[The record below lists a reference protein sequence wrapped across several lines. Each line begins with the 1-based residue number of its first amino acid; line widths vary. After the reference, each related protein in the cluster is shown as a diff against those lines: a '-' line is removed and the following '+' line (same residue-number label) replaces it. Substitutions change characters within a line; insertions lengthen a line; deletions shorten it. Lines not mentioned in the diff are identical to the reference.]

1 MQLPAMS
8 NALPNDR
15 LNRPPNFGAADA
27 DVDAMPLHGKVLYI
41 EDTPTNVALV
51 KAMLVRHPGIEL
63 IHAATGYEG
72 IRLVRS
78 ERPDFVLL
86 DMNLPDISGLEVVR
100 ELNVDITERGLR
112 VNILTAHTLS
122 MDMIKAMSLGAYE
135 YWIKPLDLQV
145 LEDGLRR
152 ALTGRRADPAHTL
165 PPQRRRL

>member
-1 MQLPAMS
+1 MAYAVDSPGRGEGTGAMQLPAMS

-86 DMNLPDISGLEVVR
+86 YGKLDSRVLFSDGIPHRVR
-100 ELNVDITERGLR
+100 
-112 VNILTAHTLS
+112 LS
-122 MDMIKAMSLGAYE
+122 
-135 YWIKPLDLQV
+135 
-145 LEDGLRR
+145 
-152 ALTGRRADPAHTL
+152 
-165 PPQRRRL
+165 